1 VKKMIRTETWV
12 LIDLLSLPNS
22 RVAVPAF
29 GDGAEKV
36 SEMIW
41 AKRDPDLSGSGQQV
55 IYS

>member
-1 VKKMIRTETWV
+1 MIRTETWV

-22 RVAVPAF
+22 QVAVPAF

-41 AKRDPDLSGSGQQV
+41 VNGVTPISVPGNEV